1 MNIDVSLEILNSNNL
16 PSTHKITED
25 LTTLKEQLP
34 SILDDY
40 EKYYVFYNRNP
51 EYEEYK
57 RMFDNINSNIESSK
71 SKLNI
76 IANETD
82 KNTEILNKMLN
93 ELDKH
98 IQIEKKNN
106 NIFKRKLGI
115 VESTNSGSNEMIS
128 NYKDMYKIEYNTNW
142 GLFISIIIAL
152 ATITNVFTPLK
163 IQNADFKAGNFLVS
177 VFYLMVSLHI
187 FLFYYMLP

>member
-163 IQNADFKAGNFLVS
+163 I
-177 VFYLMVSLHI
+177 
-187 FLFYYMLP
+187 